1 MNRARQVLTVQ
12 VSQGEGRARW
22 RLPSSSPVVRQ
33 HLCTL
38 AQPCLKQPQQTA
50 RFQFHEAT
58 LLLVVSGQMRLAF
71 EEHWVLVDAMRP
83 SLVLVDAGSCVDIVK
98 TPGGAEHC
106 FRSVFMTIANTLLE
120 SYSTASPFV
129 GSGDNIAAA
138 PFQLMPLDDDL
149 ASTLWHLIESVES
162 RPVSDERLTYR
173 LLEMLSALAERGHV
187 FRPPRH
193 NDTVVRLRA
202 LMGEAPHRHW
212 TAREAGRALAM
223 SEATLRRR
231 LAAEHERFETILSD
245 IRMHHGM
252 MLLQTTAWS
261 IPRIAEACGYQ
272 SRARFS
278 ERFRTRFGCLPSAI
292 R

>member
-1 MNRARQVLTVQ
+1 MNHVGQGLTVPVFPQ
-12 VSQGEGRARW
+12 EGETRW

-33 HLCTL
+33 GLCAL
-38 AQPCLKQPQQTA
+38 AQPCLRQPQQTA

-58 LLLVVSGQMRLAF
+58 VLLVVSGQMRLAF
-71 EEHWVLVDAMRP
+71 AEHEVLVDAARP
-83 SLVLVDAGSCVDIVK
+83 ALVLVDAGSCLDIVK
-98 TPGGAEHC
+98 TPGGAERC
-106 FRSVFMTIANTLLE
+106 FRSVFMTIASALLE
-120 SYSTASPFV
+120 SYSAASSMAGDVERTAAGPIQV
-129 GSGDNIAAA
+129 
-138 PFQLMPLDDDL
+138 MPLDDDV
-149 ASTLWHLIESVES
+149 ASTLWHLIESVEI
-162 RPVSDERLTYR
+162 RPVSDERLTFR
-173 LLEMLSALAERGHV
+173 LLELLSALAERGYV
-187 FRPPRH
+187 FCPPRH
-193 NDTVVRLRA
+193 NDTVARLQA
-202 LMGEAPHRHW
+202 LMARAPHRHW
-212 TAREAGRALAM
+212 TAREAGRELAM

-231 LAAEHERFETILSD
+231 LAAEQERFETILSD

>member
-1 MNRARQVLTVQ
+1 MNQVGQALTVP
-12 VSQGEGRARW
+12 VLHGEGGARW

-33 HLCTL
+33 RLCAL
-38 AQPCLKQPQQTA
+38 AQPCLRQPQQTA

-58 LLLVVSGQMRLAF
+58 VLLVISGQMRLAF
-71 EEHWVLVDAMRP
+71 AEHEILVDATRP
-83 SLVLVDAGSCVDIVK
+83 ALVLVDAGSCVDIMK
-98 TPGGAEHC
+98 TPGGTERC

-120 SYSTASPFV
+120 NHPAAASPVV
-129 GSGDNIAAA
+129 GVDGTAAA
-138 PFQLMPLDDDL
+138 PFQMMPLDDDL
-149 ASTLWHLIESVES
+149 ASTLWYLVESVEI

-173 LLEMLSALAERGHV
+173 ILELLSALAERGHV
-187 FRPPRH
+187 FRQPRH
-193 NDTVVRLRA
+193 NDIVVRLRA
-202 LMGEAPHRHW
+202 IVADAPERHW
-212 TAREAGRALAM
+212 TAREAGRELAM

-231 LAAEHERFETILSD
+231 LAAECSRFETLLSD

-278 ERFRTRFGCLPSAI
+278 ERFRARFGCLPSAI

>member
-1 MNRARQVLTVQ
+1 MTVPVLH
-12 VSQGEGRARW
+12 GEGGECW

-33 HLCTL
+33 GLCAL
-38 AQPCLKQPQQTA
+38 AQPCLRQPQQTA

-58 LLLVVSGQMRLAF
+58 VLLVVSGQMRLAF
-71 EEHWVLVDAMRP
+71 AEHEILVDAARP
-83 SLVLVDAGSCVDIVK
+83 ALVLVDAGSCVDIVK
-98 TPGGAEHC
+98 TPGGAERC
-106 FRSVFMTIANTLLE
+106 FRSVFMTIASALLE
-120 SYSTASPFV
+120 SHLAASSLLE
-129 GSGDNIAAA
+129 GCERSAAV
-138 PFQLMPLDDDL
+138 PFQVMPLDDDV
-149 ASTLWHLIESVES
+149 ASTLWHLIESVEI

-173 LLEMLSALAERGHV
+173 LLELLSALAERGHV
-187 FRPPRH
+187 FRPPRY
-193 NDTVVRLRA
+193 NDTVARLQA
-202 LMGEAPHRHW
+202 LMAREPHRHW
-212 TAREAGRALAM
+212 TAREAGRELAM

-231 LAAEHERFETILSD
+231 LAAESSRFETVLSD

-278 ERFRTRFGCLPSAI
+278 ERFRSRFGCLPSAI

>member
-1 MNRARQVLTVQ
+1 MNHTGQALTLPVF
-12 VSQGEGRARW
+12 QGEGRERW
-22 RLPSSSPVVRQ
+22 RLPSSSPVVR
-33 HLCTL
+33 HGLCAL
-38 AQPCLKQPQQTA
+38 AQPCLRQPQQTA

-58 LLLVVSGQMRLAF
+58 VLLVVSGQMRLAF
-71 EEHWVLVDAMRP
+71 EGHQVLVDATRP
-83 SLVLVDAGSCVDIVK
+83 ALVLVEAGSCVDVVK
-98 TPGGAEHC
+98 TPGGVEHC
-106 FRSVFMTIANTLLE
+106 FRSVFMTIANALLE
-120 SYSTASPFV
+120 NYSAASSAV
-129 GSGDNIAAA
+129 AGGDSTAAA
-138 PFQLMPLDDDL
+138 PFQGMPLDDDV
-149 ASTLWHLIESVES
+149 ASTLWHLIESVAI

-173 LLEMLSALAERGHV
+173 LLELLSALAERGHL
-187 FRPPRH
+187 FRLPRH
-193 NDTVVRLRA
+193 NDTVARLQA
-202 LMGEAPHRHW
+202 LMGGAPHRHW
-212 TAREAGRALAM
+212 TAREAGRELAM

-231 LAAEHERFETILSD
+231 LAAEQQRFETILSD